1 LCKKIWGDILR
12 KLFIMYNYIG
22 RKYE

>member
-12 KLFIMYNYIG
+12 KIFIMYNYIG